1 MSTIQIKDRLF
12 KPYIDRSSI
21 DSAVKRLAAQM
32 NKDLAGKRPLFLCVL
47 NGAFMFAADLFR
59 EINVDAE
66 ITFIRMKSYEGTQS
80 TGIIKQIYGLQE
92 DIKDRT
98 VVIVEDIVD
107 TGFTMQN
114 LKKQLE
120 EKNPKEIKVATLLF
134 KPDSLQCDVKL
145 DYVAF
150 EIPKAFIVGYGL
162 DYDELGRNLKD
173 RYVVTE

>member
-173 RYVVTE
+173 IYVVTE

>member
-120 EKNPKEIKVATLLF
+120 EKIPKEIKVATLLF

-173 RYVVTE
+173 IYVVTE

>member
-145 DYVAF
+145 DHVAF

-173 RYVVTE
+173 IYVVTE

>member
-1 MSTIQIKDRLF
+1 MSTLQIQDRLF

-173 RYVVTE
+173 IYVVTE

>member
-120 EKNPKEIKVATLLF
+120 EKNPKEIKIATLLF

-173 RYVVTE
+173 IYVVTE

>member
-114 LKKQLE
+114 MKKQLE

-173 RYVVTE
+173 IYVVTE

>member
-80 TGIIKQIYGLQE
+80 TGIIKHIYGLQE

-173 RYVVTE
+173 IYVVTE

>member
-162 DYDELGRNLKD
+162 
-173 RYVVTE
+173 VTTTGT